1 MIFLQNNLWWWL
13 CRKIRCT
20 VLTGVRKQLLLGWIL
35 RTAWWNLIYTVAE
48 LLSMGHGK
56 WGKKHLFKK
65 QTSSYNYTISGYKII
80 LWIWFT
86 AGNDL
91 GIKNNPFT
99 KGVNSKHDLS
109 KIVDVF
115 SEVLGELS
123 ITMLQFKWTHYL
135 CFWCLEICILK
146 WLSMKSIELF
156 FLFTAVCYRGN
167 WFVRVLHFPLL
178 KLGSASTPATWT
190 GHRKT
195 KVNFIICCI
204 KI

>member
-115 SEVLGELS
+115 SEVLGNCQSQCFSSNAL
-123 ITMLQFKWTHYL
+123 ITFAFDASRFVFWNGLQWNQLNYFFYL
-135 CFWCLEICILK
+135 LQYAIEEIDL
-146 WLSMKSIELF
+146 
-156 FLFTAVCYRGN
+156 
-167 WFVRVLHFPLL
+167 
-178 KLGSASTPATWT
+178 
-190 GHRKT
+190 
-195 KVNFIICCI
+195 
-204 KI
+204 